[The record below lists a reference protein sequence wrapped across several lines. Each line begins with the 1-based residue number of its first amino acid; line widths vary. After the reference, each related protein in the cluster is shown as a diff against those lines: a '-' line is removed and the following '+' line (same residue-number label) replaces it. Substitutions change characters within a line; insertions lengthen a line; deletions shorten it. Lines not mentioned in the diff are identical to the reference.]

1 MMVVKGLHQD
11 QYQIERSLKKT
22 GIEFLN
28 LNKRKRKMGSQLKAH
43 QPCPDCGSSDAL
55 TYYDWGTRCFSC
67 GKATR
72 NPNDDYQTVPK
83 LTKVETKMTNVHDLT
98 YASVSDRGLSR
109 ETCLTYGIGNKDGH
123 YFFPY
128 YDKDEKLVAYK
139 KRNTADKK
147 FSIEGEWSSG
157 TLFGQQL
164 FPKGGKYVTLVEGEF
179 DAAAAYQMLGS
190 KYPVVSVR
198 NGAASA
204 VQDCKTQYEWLDSFE
219 TIVICFDND
228 GVGREAASAV
238 AEVFG
243 AKAKVFKGTQ
253 DYKDAC
259 EYSQDNKAKE
269 FVDLWWRA
277 ERYTPDGI
285 VDGAGLWDLV
295 NQPVEK
301 AEVMYPYIGL
311 NDLTYGIRQG
321 EMVTLTA
328 GSGLGKSQFLREIV
342 YHIIN
347 NSNDNIGL
355 MFLEE
360 SVKKTAK
367 SLMSLHANK
376 PLHLPDTEATD
387 AELRSAFDATLG
399 TGRVY
404 LFDHFGSTAV
414 DNIINRVRFLAKG
427 LGCKYVFLDHVSIVV
442 SAQEN
447 GDERKALDEIMTK
460 LRMIVQET
468 GIALFCVSH
477 LKRPEGKG
485 HEEGAA
491 TSLSALRGSGSIG
504 QLSDIVIGLERNG
517 QSEDVKVRHTTRVR
531 VLKNR
536 FSGLTGPACSLYYD
550 RITGRMTETFED
562 TNL

>member
-1 MMVVKGLHQD
+1 MA
-11 QYQIERSLKKT
+11 E
-22 GIEFLN
+22 
-28 LNKRKRKMGSQLKAH
+28 QLKSH
-43 QPCPDCGSSDAL
+43 QPCDDCGSSDAL
-55 TYYDWGTRCFSC
+55 AVYDWGTRCFSC

-72 NPNDDYQTVPK
+72 KKTEVTPNLTTVK
-83 LTKVETKMTNVHDLT
+83 SKMTNVHDLM
-98 YASVSDRGLSR
+98 YSSVVERGLTR
-109 ETCLTYGIGNKDGH
+109 DTCLTYGIGSKGGEF
-123 YFFPY
+123 YFPY
-128 YDKDEKLVAYK
+128 YDNKESLVAFK
-139 KRNTADKK
+139 KRNQAEKR
-147 FSIEGEWSSG
+147 FSIEGAWKDG
-157 TLFGQQL
+157 ALFGQQL
-164 FPKGGKYVTLVEGEF
+164 FTKGGKYVTITEGEF

-198 NGAASA
+198 NGASSA
-204 VQDCKTQYEWLDSFE
+204 VMDCKANYEWLDSFE
-219 TIVICFDND
+219 TIVVCFDND
-228 GVGREAASAV
+228 DPGREAASAV
-238 AEVFG
+238 AEIFG
-243 AKAKVFKGTQ
+243 TKTKILKGTK

-259 EYSQDNKAKE
+259 EYSQEGKGKE
-269 FVDLWWRA
+269 FIAAWWAA

-285 VDGAGLWDLV
+285 IDGAGLWDLV

-301 AEVMYPYIGL
+301 AEVLYPFTGL
-311 NDLTYGIRQG
+311 NELTYGIRQG

-342 YHIIN
+342 YHILN
-347 NSNDNIGL
+347 NSSDNIGL

-376 PLHLPDTEATD
+376 PLHLPDVEVSD
-387 AELRSAFDATLG
+387 DELRSAFDATLG
-399 TGRVY
+399 TGRVF

-414 DNIINRVRFLAKG
+414 DNIINRVRFMAKAM
-427 LGCKYVFLDHVSIVV
+427 GCKYIFLDHVSIVV

-468 GIALFCVSH
+468 GVALFCVSH
-477 LKRPEGKG
+477 LKRPDGKG

-504 QLSDIVIGLERNG
+504 QLSDMVLGLERNG
-517 QSEDVKVRHTTRVR
+517 QAEDPKERHTTRVR

-536 FSGLTGPACSLYYD
+536 FAGLTGPACSLYYD
-550 RITGRMTETFED
+550 RMTGRMTETFED
-562 TNL
+562 KDL